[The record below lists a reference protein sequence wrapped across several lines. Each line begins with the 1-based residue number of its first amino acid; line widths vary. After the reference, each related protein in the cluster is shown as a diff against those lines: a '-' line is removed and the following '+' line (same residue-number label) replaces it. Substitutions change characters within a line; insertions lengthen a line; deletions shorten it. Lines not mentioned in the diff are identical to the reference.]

1 MEDDNVILT
10 MSNLN
15 LNEDNRTC
23 QNINLHLPRSG
34 KSFTFNIATIE
45 KKNQGNKRQY
55 THLHTGETDVFR
67 MNKLI

>member
-45 KKNQGNKRQY
+45 KKIKVIKGNTHIYIQVRQMFF
-55 THLHTGETDVFR
+55 E
-67 MNKLI
+67 